1 MSLQKMISDV
11 ETERAH
17 NRVMGDSLA
26 DQLRNI
32 KFRYGEEIDALIAA
46 HLNRTDHTTAHHSYT
61 TFCAMVAQGQYKPER
76 DRVEALLTED
86 EPCTS
91 S

>member
-32 KFRYGEEIDALIAA
+32 KFRYSEEIDALIAVLQIEIEA
-46 HLNRTDHTTAHHSYT
+46 RDQALAG
-61 TFCAMVAQGQYKPER
+61 MVNGNA
-76 DRVEALLTED
+76 
-86 EPCTS
+86 
-91 S
+91 

>member
-32 KFRYGEEIDALIAA
+32 KFRYSEEIDALINA
-46 HLNRTDHTTAHHSYT
+46 LQ
-61 TFCAMVAQGQYKPER
+61 VE
-76 DRVEALLTED
+76 VEARDQALAGMVNGNA
-86 EPCTS
+86 
-91 S
+91 

>member
-26 DQLRNI
+26 DQLRNL

-46 HLNRTDHTTAHHSYT
+46 LQVEVEARDQALA
-61 TFCAMVAQGQYKPER
+61 AMVNGNA
-76 DRVEALLTED
+76 
-86 EPCTS
+86 
-91 S
+91 

>member
-32 KFRYGEEIDALIAA
+32 KFRHSEEIDALIAA
-46 HLNRTDHTTAHHSYT
+46 IQIEIEVRDQALAG
-61 TFCAMVAQGQYKPER
+61 MVNGNA
-76 DRVEALLTED
+76 
-86 EPCTS
+86 
-91 S
+91 

>member
-26 DQLRNI
+26 DQLRNL
-32 KFRYGEEIDALIAA
+32 KFRYSEEIDALIAA
-46 HLNRTDHTTAHHSYT
+46 L
-61 TFCAMVAQGQYKPER
+61 QIE
-76 DRVEALLTED
+76 VEARDQALA
-86 EPCTS
+86 S
-91 S
+91 MVNGNA

>member
-26 DQLRNI
+26 DQLRNL
-32 KFRYGEEIDALIAA
+32 KFRYGEEIDALIAVLQIEIEA
-46 HLNRTDHTTAHHSYT
+46 RDQALAG
-61 TFCAMVAQGQYKPER
+61 MVNGNA
-76 DRVEALLTED
+76 
-86 EPCTS
+86 
-91 S
+91 

>member
-1 MSLQKMISDV
+1 MISDV

-46 HLNRTDHTTAHHSYT
+46 LQIEIEARDQAL
-61 TFCAMVAQGQYKPER
+61 AGMVNGNA
-76 DRVEALLTED
+76 
-86 EPCTS
+86 
-91 S
+91 

>member
-26 DQLRNI
+26 DQLRDL

-46 HLNRTDHTTAHHSYT
+46 LQIEIEARDQAL
-61 TFCAMVAQGQYKPER
+61 ARMVVGNA
-76 DRVEALLTED
+76 
-86 EPCTS
+86 
-91 S
+91 

>member
-26 DQLRNI
+26 DQLRNL
-32 KFRYGEEIDALIAA
+32 KFRYSEEIDALIAA
-46 HLNRTDHTTAHHSYT
+46 LHVEIEARDQALA
-61 TFCAMVAQGQYKPER
+61 AMVNGN
-76 DRVEALLTED
+76 V
-86 EPCTS
+86 
-91 S
+91 

>member
-26 DQLRNI
+26 DQLRNL
-32 KFRYGEEIDALIAA
+32 KFRYSEEIDALINA
-46 HLNRTDHTTAHHSYT
+46 LQ
-61 TFCAMVAQGQYKPER
+61 VE
-76 DRVEALLTED
+76 VEARDQALAGMVNGNA
-86 EPCTS
+86 
-91 S
+91 

>member
-26 DQLRNI
+26 DQLRNL
-32 KFRYGEEIDALIAA
+32 KFRYSEEIDALIAA
-46 HLNRTDHTTAHHSYT
+46 LQVEIEARDQAL
-61 TFCAMVAQGQYKPER
+61 AGMVNGNA
-76 DRVEALLTED
+76 
-86 EPCTS
+86 
-91 S
+91 

>member
-26 DQLRNI
+26 DQLRNL
-32 KFRYGEEIDALIAA
+32 KFRYSEEIDALISALQVEIEA
-46 HLNRTDHTTAHHSYT
+46 RDQALAG
-61 TFCAMVAQGQYKPER
+61 MVNGNA
-76 DRVEALLTED
+76 
-86 EPCTS
+86 
-91 S
+91 

>member
-32 KFRYGEEIDALIAA
+32 KFRYGEEIDTLIAVLQIEIEA
-46 HLNRTDHTTAHHSYT
+46 RDQALAS
-61 TFCAMVAQGQYKPER
+61 MVVGNA
-76 DRVEALLTED
+76 
-86 EPCTS
+86 
-91 S
+91 

>member
-26 DQLRNI
+26 DQLRNL
-32 KFRYGEEIDALIAA
+32 KFRYSEEIDALIAA
-46 HLNRTDHTTAHHSYT
+46 L
-61 TFCAMVAQGQYKPER
+61 QIE
-76 DRVEALLTED
+76 VEARDQALAGMVNGNA
-86 EPCTS
+86 
-91 S
+91 

>member
-26 DQLRNI
+26 DQLRNL
-32 KFRYGEEIDALIAA
+32 KFRYSEEIDALIAA
-46 HLNRTDHTTAHHSYT
+46 LQLEIEARDQA
-61 TFCAMVAQGQYKPER
+61 FAGMVNGNA
-76 DRVEALLTED
+76 
-86 EPCTS
+86 
-91 S
+91 

>member
-26 DQLRNI
+26 DQLRNL
-32 KFRYGEEIDALIAA
+32 KFRYSEEIDALIAVLQIEIEA
-46 HLNRTDHTTAHHSYT
+46 RDQALAG
-61 TFCAMVAQGQYKPER
+61 MVNGNA
-76 DRVEALLTED
+76 
-86 EPCTS
+86 
-91 S
+91 

>member
-26 DQLRNI
+26 DQLRNM
-32 KFRYGEEIDALIAA
+32 KLRHCEEIDALIAA
-46 HLNRTDHTTAHHSYT
+46 LQIEIEARDQALY
-61 TFCAMVAQGQYKPER
+61 AMVNGNA
-76 DRVEALLTED
+76 
-86 EPCTS
+86 
-91 S
+91 

>member
-26 DQLRNI
+26 DQLRDI
-32 KFRYGEEIDALIAA
+32 KFRFGEEIDALIAA
-46 HLNRTDHTTAHHSYT
+46 LHVEIEARDQALARIAH
-61 TFCAMVAQGQYKPER
+61 G
-76 DRVEALLTED
+76 
-86 EPCTS
+86 EPDA
-91 S
+91 

>member
-26 DQLRNI
+26 DQLRDL
-32 KFRYGEEIDALIAA
+32 KFRYGEEIDALIAVLQIEIEA
-46 HLNRTDHTTAHHSYT
+46 RDQALAG
-61 TFCAMVAQGQYKPER
+61 MVNGNA
-76 DRVEALLTED
+76 
-86 EPCTS
+86 
-91 S
+91 

>member
-26 DQLRNI
+26 DQLRNL
-32 KFRYGEEIDALIAA
+32 KFRYDEEIDALIAA
-46 HLNRTDHTTAHHSYT
+46 LHVEIEARDQALAS
-61 TFCAMVAQGQYKPER
+61 MVNGNA
-76 DRVEALLTED
+76 
-86 EPCTS
+86 
-91 S
+91 

>member
-26 DQLRNI
+26 DQLRNL
-32 KFRYGEEIDALIAA
+32 KFRYSEEIDALIALLQLEIEA
-46 HLNRTDHTTAHHSYT
+46 RDQALAG
-61 TFCAMVAQGQYKPER
+61 MVNGNA
-76 DRVEALLTED
+76 
-86 EPCTS
+86 
-91 S
+91 